1 MGTINTIEELKE
13 AIKVKK
19 VDGFTYSFCMES
31 LQVSRKVLLE
41 LLNVQDGSDFYL
53 DEQNVTNRLVKE
65 WEKYGS
71 IVVAYDFDNTVY
83 DYHKEGQTYDS
94 VIQLLHE
101 CKENGA
107 YLMVYTARKD
117 NELAFVKEYLEQNSI
132 PYDSINETPDFI
144 TCKGGKKLY
153 YNILLDD
160 RAGLPSAYRS
170 LKSAVRHMQ
179 REQEESV

>member
-1 MGTINTIEELKE
+1 MDTINTVEELKE

-19 VDGFTYSFCMES
+19 VDGFSYSFCMDS
-31 LQVSRKVLLE
+31 LQVNRKVLLE
-41 LLNVQDGSDFYL
+41 LLQVQNGSDFYL
-53 DEQNVTNRLVKE
+53 DEHNVTNRLVKE

-83 DYHKEGQTYDS
+83 DYHKEGQTYVS

-101 CKENGA
+101 CKESGA

-117 NELAFVKEYLEQNSI
+117 NELEFVKEYLEQNNV

-144 TCKGGKKLY
+144 PCKGGKKLY

-170 LKSAVRHMQ
+170 LKSAVQHMQ
-179 REQEESV
+179 KRQKESM